1 MPQNGIY
8 NVRLYLQN
16 VEFKT
21 YSMNDWLASSIN
33 KENKKLLNDRLEN
46 IITPMF
52 DLDNEIEKRDKV
64 VKRIHD
70 IYRFNKLSNTQ
81 NTLTI

>member
-1 MPQNGIY
+1 
-8 NVRLYLQN
+8 
-16 VEFKT
+16 
-21 YSMNDWLASSIN
+21 MNDWLTNSIN
-33 KENKKLLNDRLEN
+33 KENENLLNNKLDN

-70 IYRFNKLSNTQ
+70 IYRFNKLSNSQ
-81 NTLTI
+81 NTLRFYNSHY